1 MFVYRYSDAL
11 RSWSLAIK
19 LKSHNKGVLD
29 VSWSP
34 NVGRTYHLI
43 ASVGMD
49 GKTAIHRL
57 KRGKKGDGERTLEL
71 ESSQEL
77 DTDTEAP
84 VWRCK
89 WNVTGTVL
97 ATSGDFGLVK
107 LWKSDFRRNTWKCVS
122 EVIGDI
128 QSSSGISS

>member
-1 MFVYRYSDAL
+1 M
-11 RSWSLAIK
+11 
-19 LKSHNKGVLD
+19 LD
-29 VSWSP
+29 VAWAP

-49 GKTAIHRL
+49 GKTVIHRL

-71 ESSQEL
+71 ESNQEL
-77 DTDTEAP
+77 DSDTESS

-122 EVIGDI
+122 EVIGDVDSTTTM
-128 QSSSGISS
+128 SS